1 MNVAYIL
8 RKVYTDGRPNGVQED
23 FIYKDNTLVNP
34 QNLVFPKPIYTTD
47 DLPEGKD
54 NKYHTTER
62 VKALVSA
69 ILAQALSNGNSNS
82 NDPLAEPPFQALQRL
97 KDAVTKVQ
105 ADLSNKAD
113 TTVVEDIQANLAKL
127 QETISHALNNGNN
140 DVSALQTTLNKVVK
154 DLESCVT
161 TPELVSALSNKVTI
175 EELAETLR
183 KYASQ
188 TALSELQTHLVKA
201 NDRISKVE
209 ELIKAPNSDTLLQA
223 LNEKASKSDLQAAL
237 SSVNT
242 TIADIQ
248 QGLSGYATI
257 SYVRRLLEEVKVD
270 TSPFATKDEVSTS
283 TNNLKKEVSSSL
295 EAIKDLIKKSET
307 KGYVTNEDFNRRVQQ
322 ELKLN
327 DDKLSELATKDEVA
341 SLKQAIRP
349 ATTLDAGL
357 MQAKDKEKLDNL
369 PDGKLVALKDDVIS
383 VSKRVT
389 HLEGTIVSPNL
400 SNYATKQELDSAVTT
415 IQGSIPKVNLTPYAT
430 LNYVDGKYSGVDTR
444 LAVLEAKSTKP
455 LDLTGYVTQETFNA
469 LANKVSTIVV
479 PTLPDFNNFAT
490 KKALDDLSTQTTTV
504 ISGMSG
510 KYVTADGFNSAY
522 NALSDA
528 LNSRVTALATRLDTI
543 QALKQTIPAD
553 VATKEQLTN
562 VSTTLQRQITAVET
576 DLAAKSS
583 GLSTS
588 LSATNQRIDT
598 LFTDL
603 NAVNR
608 KIAGIQDLGRAADL
622 TSTIANLKDSVSTV
636 ETTVKAQGNTLNT
649 LSTTLTRLE
658 DRLPETGKLVSD
670 TEMRSYVDSKS
681 SAAKP
686 ATTTEAGVVRLAAES
701 ELSSPSNA
709 VPNVVPTVANVQTL
723 IQRTPIATNSSNG
736 LMSYE
741 QVNRLNTSATQ
752 QELTTLSSTLQ
763 ASIQSSVSDTNTR
776 LQTLEQDKQRVES
789 RITQLENNTKDTS
802 TYATTNDLNSVKQE
816 VETVKALDRVTHK
829 ELEDKETT
837 IKAEIASSTSDK
849 LTALQNTV
857 NSSIT
862 DLSRRIDKIPTSQ
875 VDLSTYAQ
883 RSELLIMEASIRKD
897 FPTVPDVSNF
907 VSTPVLTEKVT
918 TLETK
923 LTKQLETISANV
935 ENKATKEEVTALSN
949 KVAGL
954 HIPDTSNFATSRD
967 LAALTERVNSFSSQ
981 NLNTADYA
989 TEAYLSEQLDATV
1002 QTVRTA
1008 AEKAETA
1015 STIATTASNKVKELS
1030 EKVDLAPVK
1039 TDVQGLKTSVTNL
1052 ETKLETD
1059 YPTNTALSERISG
1072 LSETY
1077 VRKEDLPKSNFTQE
1091 AAEALFLPKTALAN
1105 YVQSEALEQA
1115 KTTILQTVSTEKQDV
1130 ETKLT
1135 AKLNECAKTTEVQ
1148 EKLAALQ
1155 PKPKA
1160 LKLRVQPDVPAKVD
1174 LSDYANKL
1182 VRVTF
1187 LLHNEGEYQVSLNNV
1202 DITIDGTKESKITN
1216 ATSLKAGAR
1225 LLVEQKTLLVSSN
1238 TDCQISVSGSGI
1250 STVVLVEEL
1259 Y

>member
-69 ILAQALSNGNSNS
+69 ILAQALSNGN
-82 NDPLAEPPFQALQRL
+82 DPLAEPPFQALQRL

-105 ADLSNKAD
+105 TDLSNKAD
-113 TTVVEDIQANLAKL
+113 TATVDGIQANLAKL
-127 QETISHALNNGNN
+127 QETISHALNNGNS

-175 EELAETLR
+175 DELAETLR

-237 SSVNT
+237 SSVNA

-270 TSPFATKDEVSTS
+270 TTPFATKDEVSTS
-283 TNNLKKEVSSSL
+283 TNNLKKEVNSSL

-341 SLKQAIRP
+341 SLKHAIRP

-400 SNYATKQELDSAVTT
+400 SNYATKQELDNAVTT

-444 LAVLEAKSTKP
+444 LSVLEAKSTKP

-469 LANKVSTIVV
+469 LANKVSAIVV
-479 PTLPDFNNFAT
+479 PTMPDFNNFAT
-490 KKALDDLSTQTTTV
+490 KKALDDLSTQTSTA
-504 ISGMSG
+504 ISNMSG
-510 KYVTADGFNSAY
+510 KYVPADGFNSAY

-553 VATKEQLTN
+553 VATKEQLTQA
-562 VSTTLQRQITAVET
+562 STTLQRQITAVET

-608 KIAGIQDLGRAADL
+608 KIAGIQDLGKAADL
-622 TSTIANLKDSVSTV
+622 TSTLANLKDNVSTV
-636 ETTVKAQGNTLNT
+636 ETAVKAQGNTLNT
-649 LSTTLTRLE
+649 LSTTLTHLE

-670 TEMRSYVDSKS
+670 TEMRSYVDIKS
-681 SAAKP
+681 SASTP
-686 ATTTEAGVVRLAAES
+686 ATSTKAGVVRLAAES

-709 VPNVVPTVANVQTL
+709 VPTVANVQTL
-723 IQRTPIATNSSNG
+723 IQRIPVATNSSNG

-752 QELTTLSSTLQ
+752 QELTNISSTLQ

-862 DLSRRIDKIPTSQ
+862 DLSRRIDKMPTSQ

-907 VSTPVLTEKVT
+907 VSTPVLAEKVT

-935 ENKATKEEVTALSN
+935 ENKASKEEVTALSN
-949 KVAGL
+949 KVEGL
-954 HIPDTSNFATSRD
+954 HIPDTSDFATSRD

-989 TEAYLSEQLDATV
+989 TKAYLSEQLDATV

-1015 STIATTASNKVKELS
+1015 STLATTASNKVKELS
-1030 EKVDLAPVK
+1030 ETVDLAPVK
-1039 TDVQGLKTSVTNL
+1039 ADVQGLKTSVTNL

-1135 AKLNECAKTTEVQ
+1135 AKINECAKTAEVQ

-1160 LKLRVQPDVPAKVD
+1160 LKLRVQPAVPAKVD

>member
-54 NKYHTTER
+54 NKYYTTER

-69 ILAQALSNGNSNS
+69 ILAQALSNGNP

-105 ADLSNKAD
+105 TDLSNKAD
-113 TTVVEDIQANLAKL
+113 TATVDGIQANLAKL

-209 ELIKAPNSDTLLQA
+209 ELLKAPNSDTLLQA

-237 SSVNT
+237 SSVNA
-242 TIADIQ
+242 TISDIQ

-257 SYVRRLLEEVKVD
+257 SYVRRLLEEVRVD

-283 TNNLKKEVSSSL
+283 TNNLKKEVNSSL

-400 SNYATKQELDSAVTT
+400 SNYATKQDLDSAVTT

-444 LAVLEAKSTKP
+444 LSVLEAKSTKP

-490 KKALDDLSTQTTTV
+490 KKALDDLSTQTSTA

-553 VATKEQLTN
+553 VATKEQLTQA
-562 VSTTLQRQITAVET
+562 STTLQRQITAVET

-608 KIAGIQDLGRAADL
+608 KIAGIQDLGKAADL
-622 TSTIANLKDSVSTV
+622 TSTLANLKDSVSTVETTV

-681 SAAKP
+681 SSTKP
-686 ATTTEAGVVRLAAES
+686 ATTIEAGVVRLAAES

-709 VPNVVPTVANVQTL
+709 VPTVANVQTL

-741 QVNRLNTSATQ
+741 QVNRLNASATQ
-752 QELTTLSSTLQ
+752 QELTNLSSTLQ

-802 TYATTNDLNSVKQE
+802 NYATTNDLNSVKQE
-816 VETVKALDRVTHK
+816 VEAVKALDRVTHK

-849 LTALQNTV
+849 LSALQNTV

-862 DLSRRIDKIPTSQ
+862 DLSRRIDKMPTSQ

-883 RSELLIMEASIRKD
+883 RSELLIMEANIRKD

-907 VSTPVLTEKVT
+907 VSTTVLTEKVT

-949 KVAGL
+949 KVEGL
-954 HIPDTSNFATSRD
+954 HIPDTSNFATSHD

-989 TEAYLSEQLDATV
+989 TKTYLSEQLDTTV

-1008 AEKAETA
+1008 AEKAEEA
-1015 STIATTASNKVKELS
+1015 STLATTASNKVKELS
-1030 EKVDLAPVK
+1030 ESVDLAPVK
-1039 TDVQGLKTSVTNL
+1039 ADVQGLKTSVSNL

-1059 YPTNTALSERISG
+1059 YPTNTTLTERISG

-1135 AKLNECAKTTEVQ
+1135 AKLNECAKTAEVQ

-1155 PKPKA
+1155 LKPKA

-1182 VRVTF
+1182 VRITF

>member
-54 NKYHTTER
+54 NKYYTTER

-69 ILAQALSNGNSNS
+69 ILAQALSNGNP

-105 ADLSNKAD
+105 TDLSNKAD
-113 TTVVEDIQANLAKL
+113 TATVDGIQANLAKL

-209 ELIKAPNSDTLLQA
+209 ELLKAPNSDTLLQA

-237 SSVNT
+237 SSVNA
-242 TIADIQ
+242 TISDIQ

-257 SYVRRLLEEVKVD
+257 SYVRRLLEEVRVD

-283 TNNLKKEVSSSL
+283 TNNLKKEVNSSL

-444 LAVLEAKSTKP
+444 LSVLEAKSTKP

-490 KKALDDLSTQTTTV
+490 KKALDDLSTQTSTA

-553 VATKEQLTN
+553 VATKEQLTQA
-562 VSTTLQRQITAVET
+562 STTLQRQITAVET

-608 KIAGIQDLGRAADL
+608 KIAGIQDLGKAADL
-622 TSTIANLKDSVSTV
+622 TSTLANLKDSVSTV

-681 SAAKP
+681 SSTKP
-686 ATTTEAGVVRLAAES
+686 ATTIEAGVVRLAAES

-709 VPNVVPTVANVQTL
+709 VPTVANVQTL
-723 IQRTPIATNSSNG
+723 IQRTPIATNSSSG

-741 QVNRLNTSATQ
+741 QVNRLNASATQ
-752 QELTTLSSTLQ
+752 QELTNLSSTLQ

-802 TYATTNDLNSVKQE
+802 NYATTNDLNSVKQE
-816 VETVKALDRVTHK
+816 VEAVKALDRVTHK

-849 LTALQNTV
+849 LSALQNTV

-862 DLSRRIDKIPTSQ
+862 DLSRRIDKMPTSQ

-883 RSELLIMEASIRKD
+883 RSELLIMEANIRKD

-907 VSTPVLTEKVT
+907 VSTTVLTEKVT

-949 KVAGL
+949 KVEGL

-989 TEAYLSEQLDATV
+989 TKTYLSEQLDTTV

-1008 AEKAETA
+1008 AEKAEEA
-1015 STIATTASNKVKELS
+1015 STLATTASNKVKELS
-1030 EKVDLAPVK
+1030 ESMDLAPVK
-1039 TDVQGLKTSVTNL
+1039 ADVQGLKTSVSNL

-1059 YPTNTALSERISG
+1059 YPTNTTLTERISG

-1135 AKLNECAKTTEVQ
+1135 AKLNECAKTAEVQ

-1155 PKPKA
+1155 LKPKA

-1182 VRVTF
+1182 VRITF

>member
-54 NKYHTTER
+54 NKYYTTER

-69 ILAQALSNGNSNS
+69 ILAQALSNSNG

-105 ADLSNKAD
+105 TDLSNKAD
-113 TTVVEDIQANLAKL
+113 TAIVDGIQANLAKL

-154 DLESCVT
+154 DLDSCVT

-175 EELAETLR
+175 DELAEALR

-257 SYVRRLLEEVKVD
+257 SYVRRLLEEVRVD
-270 TSPFATKDEVSTS
+270 TSPFATKDEVFTS
-283 TNNLKKEVSSSL
+283 ANNLKKEVNSSL

-444 LAVLEAKSTKP
+444 LSVLEAKSTKH

-490 KKALDDLSTQTTTV
+490 KKALDDLATQTTTA

-553 VATKEQLTN
+553 VATKEQLTT

-583 GLSTS
+583 GLSTN

-608 KIAGIQDLGRAADL
+608 KIAGIQDLGKAADL
-622 TSTIANLKDSVSTV
+622 TSTIANLKDNVSTV

-649 LSTTLTRLE
+649 LSTTLTHLE

-681 SAAKP
+681 SSTKP
-686 ATTTEAGVVRLAAES
+686 ATSTEAGVVRLAAES

-709 VPNVVPTVANVQTL
+709 VPTVANVQTL

-752 QELTTLSSTLQ
+752 QELTNLSSTLQ

-849 LTALQNTV
+849 LTTLQNTV

-862 DLSRRIDKIPTSQ
+862 DLSRRIDKLPTSQ

-883 RSELLIMEASIRKD
+883 RSELLIMEANIRKD

-935 ENKATKEEVTALSN
+935 ENKATKEEVTALTS

-954 HIPDTSNFATSRD
+954 NIPDTSSFATSQD

-989 TEAYLSEQLDATV
+989 TKKYLSEQLDATV

-1015 STIATTASNKVKELS
+1015 STLATTASNKVKELS
-1030 EKVDLAPVK
+1030 ETVDLAPVK
-1039 TDVQGLKTSVTNL
+1039 ADVQGLKTSVTNL

-1059 YPTNTALSERISG
+1059 YPTNTALTERISG

-1115 KTTILQTVSTEKQDV
+1115 RTTILQTVSTEKQDV

-1160 LKLRVQPDVPAKVD
+1160 LKLRVQPDVSAKVD

>member
-69 ILAQALSNGNSNS
+69 ILAQALSNGNSN
-82 NDPLAEPPFQALQRL
+82 DPLAEPPFQALQRL

-105 ADLSNKAD
+105 TDLSNKAD
-113 TTVVEDIQANLAKL
+113 ATLVDSIQTNLAKL

-154 DLESCVT
+154 DLDSCVT

-175 EELAETLR
+175 DELAETLR

-209 ELIKAPNSDTLLQA
+209 ELLKAPNSDTLLQA

-237 SSVNT
+237 SSVNA

-283 TNNLKKEVSSSL
+283 TNNLKKEVNSSL

-389 HLEGTIVSPNL
+389 HLEGAVVSSNL
-400 SNYATKQELDSAVTT
+400 SNYATKQELDNAVTT

-444 LAVLEAKSTKP
+444 LSVLEAKSTKP

-490 KKALDDLSTQTTTV
+490 KKALDDLSTQTSTA

-553 VATKEQLTN
+553 VATKEQLTQA
-562 VSTTLQRQITAVET
+562 STTLQRQITAVET

-588 LSATNQRIDT
+588 LSATNQRIDI

-608 KIAGIQDLGRAADL
+608 KIAGIQDLGKAADL

-649 LSTTLTRLE
+649 LTTTLTHLE

-670 TEMRSYVDSKS
+670 TEMRNYVDSKS

-686 ATTTEAGVVRLAAES
+686 ATSTEAGVVRLAAEN

-709 VPNVVPTVANVQTL
+709 VPTVANVQTL

-752 QELTTLSSTLQ
+752 QELTNLSSTLQ

-802 TYATTNDLNSVKQE
+802 NYATTNDLNSVKQE
-816 VETVKALDRVTHK
+816 VETVKAFDRVTHK

-837 IKAEIASSTSDK
+837 IKAEIASATSDK
-849 LTALQNTV
+849 LTTLQNTV

-862 DLSRRIDKIPTSQ
+862 DLSRRIDKMPTSQ

-989 TEAYLSEQLDATV
+989 TKAYLSEQLDATV

-1015 STIATTASNKVKELS
+1015 STLATTASNKVKELS
-1030 EKVDLAPVK
+1030 GSVDLAPIK
-1039 TDVQGLKTSVTNL
+1039 ADVQGLKTSVTNL

-1059 YPTNTALSERISG
+1059 YPTNTTLSERISG

-1130 ETKLT
+1130 ETKLA
-1135 AKLNECAKTTEVQ
+1135 AKLNECAKTAEVQ

-1182 VRVTF
+1182 VRITF

-1238 TDCQISVSGSGI
+1238 TDCRISVSGSGI

>member
-82 NDPLAEPPFQALQRL
+82 NDHLAEPPFQALQRL

-105 ADLSNKAD
+105 TDLSNKAD
-113 TTVVEDIQANLAKL
+113 TATVEGIQANLAKL

-154 DLESCVT
+154 DLDSCVT

-175 EELAETLR
+175 DELAETLR

-188 TALSELQTHLVKA
+188 TALSELQANLVKA

-209 ELIKAPNSDTLLQA
+209 ELLKAPNSDTLLQA

-237 SSVNT
+237 SSVNA
-242 TIADIQ
+242 TISDIQ

-270 TSPFATKDEVSTS
+270 TSPFATKNEVSTS
-283 TNNLKKEVSSSL
+283 TNNLKKEVNSSL

-444 LAVLEAKSTKP
+444 LSVLEAKSTKP

-490 KKALDDLSTQTTTV
+490 KKALDDLSTQTTTA

-510 KYVTADGFNSAY
+510 KYVTSDGFNSAY

-528 LNSRVTALATRLDTI
+528 LNIRVTALATRLDTI

-553 VATKEQLTN
+553 VATKEQLTQA
-562 VSTTLQRQITAVET
+562 STTLQRQITAVET

-583 GLSTS
+583 GLSTN

-608 KIAGIQDLGRAADL
+608 KIAGIQDLGKAADL

-636 ETTVKAQGNTLNT
+636 ETTVKTQGTTLNNV
-649 LSTTLTRLE
+649 STALTRLE

-670 TEMRSYVDSKS
+670 TEMRNYVDSKS
-681 SAAKP
+681 SSTKP
-686 ATTTEAGVVRLAAES
+686 ATSTEAGVVRLAAES

-709 VPNVVPTVANVQTL
+709 VPTVANVQTL

-752 QELTTLSSTLQ
+752 QELTNLSSTLQ

-816 VETVKALDRVTHK
+816 VETVKAFDRVTHK

-862 DLSRRIDKIPTSQ
+862 DLSRRIDKMPTSQ

-935 ENKATKEEVTALSN
+935 ENKASKEEVTALSN

-954 HIPDTSNFATSRD
+954 HIPDTSNFATSHD

-989 TEAYLSEQLDATV
+989 TKAYLSEQLDATV

-1015 STIATTASNKVKELS
+1015 STLATTASNKVKELS
-1030 EKVDLAPVK
+1030 ESVDLAPVK
-1039 TDVQGLKTSVTNL
+1039 ADVQGLKTSVTNL

-1059 YPTNTALSERISG
+1059 YPTNTTLTERISG

-1135 AKLNECAKTTEVQ
+1135 AKLNECAKTAEVQ

-1182 VRVTF
+1182 VRITF

>member
-69 ILAQALSNGNSNS
+69 ILAQALSNGNP

-105 ADLSNKAD
+105 TDLSNKVD
-113 TTVVEDIQANLAKL
+113 TATVEGIQANLAKL

-154 DLESCVT
+154 DLDSCVT

-257 SYVRRLLEEVKVD
+257 SYVRRLLEEVRVD

-283 TNNLKKEVSSSL
+283 ANNLKKEVNSSL

-327 DDKLSELATKDEVA
+327 DDKLSELATKDEVN

-444 LAVLEAKSTKP
+444 LSVLEAKSTKP

-479 PTLPDFNNFAT
+479 PALPDFNNFAT
-490 KKALDDLSTQTTTV
+490 KKALDDLSTQTSTA

-553 VATKEQLTN
+553 VATKEQLTTA
-562 VSTTLQRQITAVET
+562 STTLQRQITAVET

-608 KIAGIQDLGRAADL
+608 KIAGIQDLGKAADL

-636 ETTVKAQGNTLNT
+636 ETTVKAQGNTLNNV
-649 LSTTLTRLE
+649 STALTRLE

-681 SAAKP
+681 STAKP
-686 ATTTEAGVVRLAAES
+686 ATSTEAGVVRLAAES

-709 VPNVVPTVANVQTL
+709 VPTVANVQTL

-752 QELTTLSSTLQ
+752 QELTNLSSTLQ

-802 TYATTNDLNSVKQE
+802 NYATTNDLNSVKQE
-816 VETVKALDRVTHK
+816 VEAVKALDRVTHK
-829 ELEDKETT
+829 ELEGKETT

-862 DLSRRIDKIPTSQ
+862 DLSRRIDKMPTSQ

-907 VSTPVLTEKVT
+907 VSAPVLTEKVT

-949 KVAGL
+949 KVEGL
-954 HIPDTSNFATSRD
+954 HIPDTSNFATSHD

-989 TEAYLSEQLDATV
+989 TKKYLSEQLDATV

-1008 AEKAETA
+1008 AEKAEEA
-1015 STIATTASNKVKELS
+1015 STLATTASNKVKELS
-1030 EKVDLAPVK
+1030 ESVDLAPVK
-1039 TDVQGLKTSVTNL
+1039 ADVQGLKTSVTNL

-1059 YPTNTALSERISG
+1059 YPTNTTLTERISG

-1135 AKLNECAKTTEVQ
+1135 AKINECAKTAEVQ

-1182 VRVTF
+1182 VRITF